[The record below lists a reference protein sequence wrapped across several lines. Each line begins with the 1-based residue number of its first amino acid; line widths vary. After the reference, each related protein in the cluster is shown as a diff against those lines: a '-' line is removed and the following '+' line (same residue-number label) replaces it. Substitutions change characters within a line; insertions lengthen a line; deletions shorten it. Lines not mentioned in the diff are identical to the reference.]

1 MKTVTACKCLIS
13 PEYVKTL
20 LESAKFH
27 EILVLKAPISCEIPW
42 LKVPN
47 FRWIS
52 VIGSTHFHMRIWIS
66 LIGSV
71 RFHMNI
77 WNSLIG
83 SAKFHMNFN
92 VWKCQISYKFP
103 CLDVRNFIS
112 NCQISYEFLIWKCK
126 CSSTFL
132 IWKCPISY
140 EHLKFPDWKRQISY
154 EFPCLEVPNFIWIS
168 LLGRANFH
176 FKLPNFIWISLF
188 GSAKFHTNFH
198 PWKFSNFIWT
208 FEIPWLEGLNFIWI
222 FLFASTQF
230 QMNQWNCQI

>member
-83 SAKFHMNFN
+83 SAKFHMNFH
-92 VWKCQISYKFP
+92 VWK
-103 CLDVRNFIS
+103 
-112 NCQISYEFLIWKCK
+112 
-126 CSSTFL
+126 
-132 IWKCPISY
+132 
-140 EHLKFPDWKRQISY
+140 HQISY
-154 EFPCLEVPNFIWIS
+154 EFPC
-168 LLGRANFH
+168 
-176 FKLPNFIWISLF
+176 
-188 GSAKFHTNFH
+188 
-198 PWKFSNFIWT
+198 
-208 FEIPWLEGLNFIWI
+208 FEIPDFIWAFEIAWLERLKTGDRLNPPLDRVNPPLDRANPPLRIVDSSH
-222 FLFASTQF
+222 LAF
-230 QMNQWNCQI
+230 QHIEFHMNKWKPSLLATA

>member
-112 NCQISYEFLIWKCK
+112 NCQISYEFL
-126 CSSTFL
+126 
-132 IWKCPISY
+132 
-140 EHLKFPDWKRQISY
+140 
-154 EFPCLEVPNFIWIS
+154 CLEVPNFIRISLLGSNQFQMNKWKCQMSYEWIS
-168 LLGRANFH
+168 LLGRAKFH
-176 FKLPNFIWISLF
+176 LKLPNFI
-188 GSAKFHTNFH
+188 
-198 PWKFSNFIWT
+198 
-208 FEIPWLEGLNFIWI
+208 
-222 FLFASTQF
+222 
-230 QMNQWNCQI
+230 